1 MRLILLL
8 LWAQIR
14 VARPQLQ
21 CRRLRLIHSGRLL
34 TDGTHLA
41 SWFGTLEERQQ
52 RAATKGKDEFDTLT
66 SLNSPGPS
74 AQQGSV
80 PWLHCSV
87 GAPLSDGEEDSD
99 AQPQEAQIKPLRGF
113 DRLATAGF
121 SEDDILNFRRQFHSR
136 SSSDYLSTAEF
147 PTEEEYEEH
156 ARALEEQWID
166 ALGNGGGA
174 SGGAADGDPR
184 ARAVLNGI
192 VIGFFFPLFPFFFF
206 RAPKPA
212 AFWEGG
218 HALETPESTV
228 FSRRMQMGLVVGFI
242 LNVMFGLWRYL
253 WGTF

>member
-1 MRLILLL
+1 MVQPLSEKAKGKQRANAIPEDVLDHGDSIPPRELMVRFTEGFEDLVLHVAEHDSVRDVKAKVHPRLVVHLSMRLILLL

-99 AQPQEAQIKPLRGF
+99 AQPQVRRHYSLSWVYV
-113 DRLATAGF
+113 TF
-121 SEDDILNFRRQFHSR
+121 S
-136 SSSDYLSTAEF
+136 
-147 PTEEEYEEH
+147 
-156 ARALEEQWID
+156 
-166 ALGNGGGA
+166 
-174 SGGAADGDPR
+174 
-184 ARAVLNGI
+184 
-192 VIGFFFPLFPFFFF
+192 
-206 RAPKPA
+206 
-212 AFWEGG
+212 
-218 HALETPESTV
+218 
-228 FSRRMQMGLVVGFI
+228 
-242 LNVMFGLWRYL
+242 
-253 WGTF
+253 

>member
-1 MRLILLL
+1 MVQPLSEKAKGKQRANAIPEDVLDHGDSIPPRELMVRFTEGFEDLVLHVAEHDSVRDVKAKVHPRLIVHLSMRLILLL

-99 AQPQEAQIKPLRGF
+99 AQPQVRRHYSPSWVYV
-113 DRLATAGF
+113 TF
-121 SEDDILNFRRQFHSR
+121 S
-136 SSSDYLSTAEF
+136 
-147 PTEEEYEEH
+147 
-156 ARALEEQWID
+156 
-166 ALGNGGGA
+166 
-174 SGGAADGDPR
+174 
-184 ARAVLNGI
+184 
-192 VIGFFFPLFPFFFF
+192 
-206 RAPKPA
+206 
-212 AFWEGG
+212 
-218 HALETPESTV
+218 
-228 FSRRMQMGLVVGFI
+228 
-242 LNVMFGLWRYL
+242 
-253 WGTF
+253 